1 MRCPFPVH
9 SLSTGVGRD
18 SVQVAGNIATSIGKE
33 ASGVVGDLAAKAA
46 SAAVA
51 SAVQA
56 RPARPSVRPRAACP
70 ATSCLRAAPVR
81 DGWLYAWQEGKAAAQ
96 GALEDKHADFVA
108 RAAAVA
114 RAEPPLA
121 LCAETQAAA
130 AVLRPLWAQLAAA
143 LPDAAERRRVACA
156 KWIAA
161 LEGEVAPNPPPS
173 RTKWTRRVL
182 HPVLI
187 GHAASFTP

>member
-1 MRCPFPVH
+1 MGPLLASMRCPFPVH

-96 GALEDKHADFVA
+96 GALSSTGWG
-108 RAAAVA
+108 AAGAGGA
-114 RAEPPLA
+114 
-121 LCAETQAAA
+121 
-130 AVLRPLWAQLAAA
+130 
-143 LPDAAERRRVACA
+143 
-156 KWIAA
+156 
-161 LEGEVAPNPPPS
+161 
-173 RTKWTRRVL
+173 
-182 HPVLI
+182 
-187 GHAASFTP
+187 